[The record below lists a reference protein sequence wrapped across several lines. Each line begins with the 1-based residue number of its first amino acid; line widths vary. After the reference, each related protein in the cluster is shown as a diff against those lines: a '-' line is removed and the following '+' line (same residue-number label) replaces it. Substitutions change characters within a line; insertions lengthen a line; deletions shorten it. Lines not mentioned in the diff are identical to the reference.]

1 MIHLVRYKVPQ
12 AVKKEAKKGLKLRKE
27 LKTGN
32 ADNRRGY
39 VTARALT
46 EQDSVTASTVNKM
59 RAFFARWEKT
69 KNASEIQKVNWLLW
83 GGDAGKRWVDRL

>member
-1 MIHLVRYKVPQ
+1 MIHLVRYKVPA
-12 AVKKEAKKGLKLRKE
+12 AVKREAKKGLKLRKE

-39 VTARALT
+39 VTAKALT
-46 EQDSVTASTVNKM
+46 EQEFVHASTINKM

-69 KNASEIQKVNWLLW
+69 KNASTIQKVNWLLW